1 MNKNDVKTMYFVIE
15 TKGNVDD
22 GDLRGDEK
30 DKINCGKKHFEA
42 LNTEVVFKE
51 VDSYD
56 AFIDL
61 IN

>member
-1 MNKNDVKTMYFVIE
+1 MYFVIE